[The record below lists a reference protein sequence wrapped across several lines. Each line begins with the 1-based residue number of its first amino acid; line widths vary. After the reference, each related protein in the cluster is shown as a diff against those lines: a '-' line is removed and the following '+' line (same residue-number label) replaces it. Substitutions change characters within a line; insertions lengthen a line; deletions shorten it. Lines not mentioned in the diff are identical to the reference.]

1 MIRMKPIY
9 IILTFTIGLMACNR
23 NEDLADAYGNFE
35 AVETIVSAEATGTLQ
50 SFALEE
56 GQTLKAGQVVG
67 QIDAKQLELRK
78 AQLTASRQ
86 AVASR
91 TPNVDAQLSYY
102 NQQIAVQEQQL
113 KNLQRE
119 KTRAENLIA
128 AGAAP
133 TKQLDDIN
141 AQIDVIERQIA
152 LIRQQ
157 RAAQASALGTQRR
170 GTQAEEA
177 PLQEQIRQVED
188 QIQKSAVVNP
198 INGSVTIKFAEA
210 GEVTSFGKPLY
221 KIADLNNITL
231 RAYVSGD
238 QLVNVKT
245 GQKVRVLVDAPNDTY
260 KEYPGTVSWISSK
273 AEFTPKVIQTKD
285 ERVNLVYAMKV
296 QVKNDGSLKIGMP
309 GEVRFK

>member
-1 MIRMKPIY
+1 MKSLI
-9 IILTFTIGLMACNR
+9 IILSLTIGLSACNR
-23 NEDLADAYGNFE
+23 DEDRADAYGNFE

-50 SFALEE
+50 SFAVEE
-56 GQTLKAGQVVG
+56 GQTLKAGQSVG

-78 AQLTASRQ
+78 AQLAASRQ
-86 AVASR
+86 AVASK

-102 NQQIAVQEQQL
+102 AQQIAVQEQQL
-113 KNLQRE
+113 KTLQRE
-119 KTRAENLIA
+119 RTRAENLIA

-141 AQIDVIERQIA
+141 SQIDVIDRQIA

-177 PLQEQIRQVED
+177 PLQAQIQHVED

-198 INGSVTIKFAEA
+198 INGTVTIKFAEE
-210 GEVTSFGKPLY
+210 GEVASFGKPLY
-221 KIADLNNITL
+221 KIADLSNITL

-238 QLVNVKT
+238 RLVNVKT
-245 GQKVRVLVDAPNDTY
+245 GQQVKVLVDAPNDTY
-260 KEYPGTVSWISSK
+260 KEYPGTVTWISSK